1 MQYIL
6 EIVTQRTETSWET
19 EDTIESDTPI
29 PIPGIGD
36 ELMTPSGLAA
46 QVISRHYWF
55 TYVNR
60 VPLVKVEIRC
70 RKTKPGSSGGG
81 RQDPTAEKNRK
92 THGKAI

>member
-6 EIVTQRTETSWET
+6 EIVAQRTETTWEI

-29 PIPGIGD
+29 PIPGVGD
-36 ELMTPSGLAA
+36 EVMTPSGWTAR
-46 QVISRHYWF
+46 VISRHFWF

-70 RKTKPGSSGGG
+70 RKTTPRSADRG
-81 RQDPTAEKNRK
+81 RQPPKQK
-92 THGKAI
+92 